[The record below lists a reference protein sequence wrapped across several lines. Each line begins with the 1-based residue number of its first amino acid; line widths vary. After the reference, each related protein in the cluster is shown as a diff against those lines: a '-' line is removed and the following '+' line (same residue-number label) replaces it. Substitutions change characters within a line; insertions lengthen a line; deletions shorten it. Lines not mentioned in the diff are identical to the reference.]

1 MLTRL
6 SLSNVGPA
14 STMDVEFG
22 SRANIFTGD
31 NGLGKSFIFDIAWWA
46 LTRRWP
52 HEVNPAMTSGFV
64 ARPNDRST
72 PATIGY
78 EGTGVTT
85 DVSYEATYDPSEE
98 KWTGPPGRPWVPG
111 LVAYAHADGSF
122 SVWDPA
128 RNARLGAS
136 DEEPGERRRAYV
148 LTDAQVWDGLRELR
162 EGRAIPVCNGLLVD
176 WANWINAHNGNA
188 QAMEKAIKALSP
200 DRNEHEL
207 APGPLMR
214 VSIDDA
220 REIPTVQMPYVGP
233 VPILHASSGVR
244 RAVALAYML
253 IWAWSEHR
261 LAAERYG
268 EVPATSVILLFDEVE
283 SHLHPRWQRSIL
295 RALNG
300 LGETLFEGAE
310 LQLLVSTHSPLV
322 LASAESWFDAER
334 DAWFDLDLEGDPPSV
349 GLRHRPYTPLGRSG
363 YWLTSDA
370 FDLAT
375 DRGNL
380 EAEDA
385 ILRARAVLLQ
395 ESPSA
400 SMIGEADDALQAARL
415 PDTDPFWIRWR
426 AFVERSSRS

>member
-64 ARPNDRST
+64 ARPNDST
-72 PATIGY
+72 IPATIRYQGA
-78 EGTGVTT
+78 GAVDTV
-85 DVSYEATYDPSEE
+85 DYEATYEPSEE
-98 KWTGPPGRPWVPG
+98 AWVGGPGRPWVPG

-128 RNARLGAS
+128 RNARLRAS
-136 DEEPGERRRAYV
+136 ENEPDERRRAYV
-148 LTDAQVWDGLRELR
+148 LTDEQVWDGLRERR

-176 WANWINAHNGNA
+176 WANWINAHTGNA
-188 QAMEKAIKALSP
+188 QAMENAIRALSA

-207 APGPLMR
+207 MPGPLMR

-220 REIPTVQMPYVGP
+220 REIPTVRMPYAGP

-244 RAVALAYML
+244 RATALAYML

-268 EVPATSVILLFDEVE
+268 EEPATSVILLFDEVE

-334 DAWFDLDLEGDPPSV
+334 DAWFDLDLEGEPPSPRV
-349 GLRHRPYTPLGRSG
+349 RRRDYTPLGRSG

-380 EAEDA
+380 EAENA
-385 ILRARAVLLQ
+385 ILRARAVLRE

-400 SMIGEADDALQAARL
+400 DAIGEADRVLQAARL
-415 PDTDPFWIRWR
+415 PDTDPFWVRWR
-426 AFVERSSRS
+426 AFVERSSGS